1 MAQKLSNMQQ
11 RILSAIIKYTE
22 NNDGRPPTYREI
34 GQAVRITSL
43 GQIAYHLKALEE
55 KGSIQ
60 RVRNIS
66 RSIKVVKDGQG
77 SSLSGPIA
85 IAAGPP
91 RTIMSAI
98 EEEEHLFPQKAFVL
112 PIEGNSMIEDAIF
125 DGDYIIVDPR
135 QPIADGDIVVA
146 THLTAVGSELGAAT
160 VKRFYQE
167 GERIR
172 LQPANPEMAP
182 LYVDA
187 QEWDNEWRVQ
197 GQVKAVVHL
206 LKSKK

>member
-1 MAQKLSNMQQ
+1 MM
-11 RILSAIIKYTE
+11 Y
-22 NNDGRPPTYREI
+22 
-34 GQAVRITSL
+34 
-43 GQIAYHLKALEE
+43 IAYYLKALEE

-60 RVRNIS
+60 RVSHRS
-66 RSIKVVKDGQG
+66 RSIKVVKDWQG
-77 SSLSGPIA
+77 SSLSRPIA
-85 IAAGPP
+85 IAAGPQ

-98 EEEEHLFPQKAFVL
+98 QHEEQLFPKKAFVL

-125 DGDYIIVDPR
+125 DGDYIIVDPG

-146 THLTAVGSELGAAT
+146 THLNALGSDLGAAT

-172 LQPANPEMAP
+172 LQPVNPEMAP
-182 LYVDA
+182 MYIDA
-187 QEWDNEWRVQ
+187 QEWDDEWQIQ
-197 GQVKAVVHL
+197 GKVKAVVHL

>member
-11 RILSAIIKYTE
+11 RILSSITKYTE

-34 GQAVRITSL
+34 GQAVRVTSL

-55 KGSIQ
+55 KGYIQ

-66 RSIKVVKDGQG
+66 RSITVVKDGQG
-77 SSLSGPIA
+77 SSLSGSTA

-98 EEEEHLFPQKAFVL
+98 EEEEHLFPKNAFVL

-135 QPIADGDIVVA
+135 QPIANGDIVVA

-187 QEWDNEWRVQ
+187 QEWDNEWWVQ

-206 LKSKK
+206 LKSKQ